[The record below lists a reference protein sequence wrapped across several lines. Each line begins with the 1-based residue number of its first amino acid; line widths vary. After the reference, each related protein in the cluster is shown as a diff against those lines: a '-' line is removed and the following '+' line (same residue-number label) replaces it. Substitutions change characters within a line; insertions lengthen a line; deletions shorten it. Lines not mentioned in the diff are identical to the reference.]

1 MLPDTGIF
9 LPKNST
15 MVVEEKPADGYQ
27 QLHLANI
34 VLTVHQYHQPGSS
47 CYKAVII
54 ISVTAA
60 SHFFDDGSGG
70 IK

>member
-1 MLPDTGIF
+1 
-9 LPKNST
+9 
-15 MVVEEKPADGYQ
+15 MVVEERPADSCS

-34 VLTVHQYHQPGSS
+34 VLTADQYYQPGSS
-47 CYKAVII
+47 CYKVVTI

-60 SHFFDDGSGG
+60 FHFFDDGSGG